1 MVDGEEILRVD
12 PGPGGFWD
20 FGDFD
25 RKQGYNNPWQGASR
39 MAPFDQE
46 VRFAPFDQAVRF
58 HSSGAAY
65 ESHVCVCVCVCVCT
79 NGTPPGL
86 SDLTSLLVS
95 LDVKLYLSLIH
106 I

>member
-20 FGDFD
+20 FGEFD

-46 VRFAPFDQAVRF
+46 VRFAPFDQEMRFAPFGQEVRLAPF
-58 HSSGAAY
+58 DQEVRLAPLAMWG
-65 ESHVCVCVCVCVCT
+65 
-79 NGTPPGL
+79 
-86 SDLTSLLVS
+86 
-95 LDVKLYLSLIH
+95 
-106 I
+106 